1 MLADASSSSGISTR
15 SGGAARW
22 CPPEV
27 LKGEPSSFESD
38 IYAFGCVCVEVS
50 LILLDLFNLQSFT
63 KFSLFFQLYTLNRP
77 FPEHNDAQVV
87 AKVLKGIRP
96 KRPSPETGIQLYI
109 WSLARRCWTVKASR
123 PDIEAVLDSLANQ
136 RIVPLSIPPRS
147 PPTSPKRIHRHH
159 TSTPSNSTLAEL
171 AELATSD
178 SDGHSYSISST
189 PSVMSP
195 FFPPS
200 ESLDHSPQ
208 SVDFLGHGHSRSSS
222 PRDRSSLHGQE
233 FSVCLDPTLYTDTRV
248 RLKCL
253 LGYQRHPRNS
263 KSCHRDH
270 RLRRMSPMFSTLS
283 FCSPGLRCWLC

>member
-222 PRDRSSLHGQE
+222 PRDRSS
-233 FSVCLDPTLYTDTRV
+233 P
-248 RLKCL
+248 
-253 LGYQRHPRNS
+253 PRAGV
-263 KSCHRDH
+263 
-270 RLRRMSPMFSTLS
+270 LRMSGSHAVHGYPRTPQV
-283 FCSPGLRCWLC
+283 SPGVSASSEEFEIMSSRSSFETDESNIFYPVVL